1 MKPTTAQDSTPGEG
15 RSRRRWIRRAL
26 LGLAAVLLATAGWLV
41 FRAGRAGG
49 GSVHRL
55 GDLLRYDGGDD
66 KPPADRSR
74 GDLVRDPLG
83 EVGIR
88 RLTEQQAP
96 DLVDPPQGMARSFA
110 MASPD
115 GAVTVKYRGAVE
127 QARAVE
133 HYRTDLAAKGYELLQ
148 DTTPRPGRRLL
159 VFEKAEGTV
168 EVALRNPDGKG
179 KITSILVIR
188 RSR

>member
-1 MKPTTAQDSTPGEG
+1 M
-15 RSRRRWIRRAL
+15 L
-26 LGLAAVLLATAGWLV
+26 LVAAVWLAAGGWLV
-41 FRAGRAGG
+41 FRATRPGG
-49 GSVHRL
+49 GGVARL
-55 GDLLRYDGGDD
+55 ADLLRYDGGDE
-66 KPPADRSR
+66 KPPTGRSR

-88 RLTEQQAP
+88 RLSEKQAP
-96 DLVDPPQGMARSFA
+96 DLVVPPQGMARSFA

-115 GAVTVKYRGAVE
+115 GAVTVKYRGETSADV
-127 QARAVE
+127 AAD
-133 HYRTDLAAKGYELLQ
+133 HYRTAVLRKGYELLQ